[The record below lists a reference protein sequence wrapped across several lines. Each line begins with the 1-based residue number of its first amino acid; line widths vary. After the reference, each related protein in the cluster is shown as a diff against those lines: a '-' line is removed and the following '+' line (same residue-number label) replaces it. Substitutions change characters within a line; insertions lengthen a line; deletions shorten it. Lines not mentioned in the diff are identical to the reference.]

1 MARRIDQNT
10 RRTEPFSMSAAVH
23 GCSLV
28 LAHAPDLVRHGSK
41 PTREDAADQI
51 AAKLRGFDEV
61 LGYPPHQVFL
71 GNLRPEELW
80 EIERPWWSNPSE
92 AKEEGPFGVLV
103 DEQELYRRL
112 EAADQFQLLKLDGR
126 EAADGSLLIYRNGD
140 RAGVMLRAHDL
151 DESLSASVLL
161 ENLSCKA
168 TGALALEHL
177 LASTGFPA
185 DDVEYAIG
193 CGEEA
198 VGDRYQRGGGNL
210 GKAIAEEA
218 GCRNASGS
226 DVKAFCAGPVH
237 ALVMAGSLVSSG
249 VYDHVVVVAGGSLA
263 KLGMKF
269 AGALRHDA
277 PVLEDVLAGF
287 AILVG
292 PPGNGAPTLR
302 LDAVGR
308 HRVGS
313 GSAQQAV
320 LEDLVVEPLG
330 RLGRRITDV
339 DRIATEL
346 HDPEITEP
354 AGAGNVPQ
362 RNYKLMGA
370 LAVKRGELPREGLDG
385 FEREHGLPGFSPTQ
399 GHVASAVP
407 WLPHG
412 LQALRSGEL
421 GSTMLVAKGSLF
433 LGRMTELADGMSI
446 LLEPG
451 KE

>member
-1 MARRIDQNT
+1 MNG
-10 RRTEPFSMSAAVH
+10 AAVH
-23 GCSLV
+23 ACSLV
-28 LAHAPDLVRHGSK
+28 LTHAPDLVRYGSK
-41 PTREDAADQI
+41 PARELAVDQDGLLGSLTRA
-51 AAKLRGFDEV
+51 LRTYDEAV
-61 LGYPPHQVFL
+61 GYPPHQVL
-71 GNLRPEELW
+71 VGNLSPDALW
-80 EIERPWWSNPSE
+80 EIERPWWRNPVT
-92 AKEEGPFGVLV
+92 AKCDGPFGVIV
-103 DEQELYRRL
+103 DQEELYRRMA
-112 EAADQFQLLKLDGR
+112 ESDSFGLLKLDGV
-126 EAADGSLLIYRNGD
+126 EPHDGALPILQGSRI
-140 RAGVMLRAHDL
+140 AGSMARAHEV

-161 ENLSCKA
+161 ENLACKT

-177 LASTGFPA
+177 LQATGFPP
-185 DDVEYAIG
+185 EELPYAIG
-193 CGEEA
+193 SGEEA

-210 GKAIAEEA
+210 AKAIAEQA
-218 GCRNASGS
+218 GCATASGS
-226 DVKAFCAGPVH
+226 DVKAFCCGPLH
-237 ALVMAGSLVSSG
+237 ALVAAAALVASG
-249 VYDHVVVVAGGSLA
+249 VYPYVAVVAGGSLA

-269 AGALRHDA
+269 AGALRHGV

-287 AILVG
+287 AVLVG
-292 PPGNGAPTLR
+292 PPGEGAPVVR

-320 LEDLVVEPLG
+320 LEDLVVEPLE
-330 RLGRRITDV
+330 RLGRRILDV
-339 DRIATEL
+339 DRYATEL

-354 AGAGNVPQ
+354 AGAGNVPN

-370 LAVKRGELPREGLDG
+370 LAVKRGELPREELES
-385 FEREHGLPGFSPTQ
+385 FERSHGLPGFSPTQ

-412 LQALRSGEL
+412 LQALRQGEI

>member
-1 MARRIDQNT
+1 V
-10 RRTEPFSMSAAVH
+10 SAAIH

-41 PTREDAADQI
+41 PAREEAADKLAPALRSYEDALA
-51 AAKLRGFDEV
+51 
-61 LGYPPHQVFL
+61 YPPHQVFI
-71 GNLRPEELW
+71 GNLRPAALW
-80 EIERPWWSNPSE
+80 EIERPWWKHPTE
-92 AKEEGPFGVLV
+92 AKQAGPFGVFV
-103 DEQELYRRL
+103 DEQELYRRMQ
-112 EAADQFQLLKLDGR
+112 EADQFQLLKLDGR
-126 EAADGSLLIYRNGD
+126 EPGEGGLAIHANGTLLG
-140 RAGVMLRAHDL
+140 AMQRAHDL
-151 DESLSASVLL
+151 DESLSAAVLL
-161 ENLSCKA
+161 ENLACKA
-168 TGALALEHL
+168 TGALALEQL
-177 LASTGFPA
+177 LAGTGFPA

-210 GKAIAEEA
+210 GKAIAEQA

-226 DVKAFCAGPVH
+226 DVKAFCAGPLH
-237 ALVMAGSLVSSG
+237 ALVVAASLVSSG
-249 VYDHVVVVAGGSLA
+249 VYSSVVVVAGGSLA

-269 AGALRHDA
+269 AGALRHEV
-277 PVLEDVLAGF
+277 PVLEDVLAGV

-292 PPGNGAPTLR
+292 PPGEGAPVVR

-308 HRVGS
+308 HKVGS
-313 GSAQQAV
+313 GSAQQAI
-320 LEDLVVEPLG
+320 LEDLVVEPLE
-330 RLGRRITDV
+330 RLGRKILDV

-354 AGAGNVPQ
+354 AGAGNVPS
-362 RNYKLMGA
+362 RNYRLLGA

-385 FEREHGLPGFSPTQ
+385 FERDHGLPGFSPTQ

-407 WLPHG
+407 WLPH
-412 LQALRSGEL
+412 ALAEFEAGEL
-421 GSTMLVAKGSLF
+421 GSGMLVAKGSLF
-433 LGRMTELADGMSI
+433 LGRMTELADGLSI

>member
-1 MARRIDQNT
+1 
-10 RRTEPFSMSAAVH
+10 MSAAVH
-23 GCSLV
+23 SCSLV

-41 PTREDAADQI
+41 PTREDAAEQI
-51 AAKLRGFDEV
+51 APRLRTFEEA

-71 GNLRPEELW
+71 GNLRPEALW
-80 EIERPWWSNPSE
+80 EIERPWWRHSGE
-92 AKEEGPFGVLV
+92 AKREGPFGVFI
-103 DEQELYRRL
+103 DEEELYRRL
-112 EAADQFQLLKLDGR
+112 EAADQFQLLRLDGR
-126 EAADGSLLIYRNGD
+126 EATDGSLPVYRNGD
-140 RAGVMLRAHDL
+140 RAGAMLRAHDL

-161 ENLSCKA
+161 ENLACKT

-177 LASTGFPA
+177 LARTGFPA
-185 DDVEYAIG
+185 DELQYVIG
-193 CGEEA
+193 SGEEA

-210 GKAIAEEA
+210 GKAIAEQA
-218 GCRNASGS
+218 GCVNASGS
-226 DVKAFCAGPVH
+226 DVKAFCAGPIH
-237 ALVMAGSLVSSG
+237 ALVVAGSLVSSG
-249 VYDHVVVVAGGSLA
+249 VYDHVAVVAGGSLA

-269 AGALRHDA
+269 AGAVRHDV
-277 PVLEDVLAGF
+277 PVLEDVLAGL

-292 PPGNGAPTLR
+292 PAGDGAPALR

-320 LEDLVVEPLG
+320 LEDLVVEPLE
-330 RLGRRITDV
+330 RLGRKITDV
-339 DRIATEL
+339 DRFATEL

-370 LAVKRGELPREGLDG
+370 LAVRRGEIPRDELDS

-412 LQALRSGEL
+412 LEALRAGEI

-446 LLEPG
+446 LLEPEG
-451 KE
+451 

>member
-1 MARRIDQNT
+1 V
-10 RRTEPFSMSAAVH
+10 SGAAIH

-41 PTREDAADQI
+41 PTRELAADRDGLLDS
-51 AAKLRGFDEV
+51 LRGALRSYDEA
-61 LGYPPHQVFL
+61 LGYPPHQAL
-71 GNLRPEELW
+71 IGNLAPEALW
-80 EIERPWWSNPSE
+80 EVERPWWRHPVE
-92 AKEEGPFGVLV
+92 GKAQGPFGVFV
-103 DEQELYRRL
+103 DEGQLYRRME
-112 EAADQFQLLKLDGR
+112 EADAFKLLRLDGN
-126 EAADGSLLIYRNGD
+126 AASDGALTIEEGRRVVGS
-140 RAGVMLRAHDL
+140 MLRAHDL
-151 DESLSASVLL
+151 DESLSAAVLL
-161 ENLSCKA
+161 ENLACKT

-177 LASTGFPA
+177 LETTGLPA
-185 DDVEYAIG
+185 DELPYAIG
-193 CGEEA
+193 SGEEA

-210 GKAIAEEA
+210 AKAIAEQA
-218 GCRNASGS
+218 GCADASGS
-226 DVKAFCAGPVH
+226 DVKAFCCGPIH
-237 ALVMAGSLVSSG
+237 ALVVAASLVASG
-249 VYDHVVVVAGGSLA
+249 VYPYVAVVAGGSLA

-269 AGALRHDA
+269 TGALRHGA
-277 PVLEDVLAGF
+277 PILEDVLAGF
-287 AILVG
+287 AVLVG
-292 PPGNGAPTLR
+292 PPGEGAPVIR

-320 LEDLVVEPLG
+320 LEDLVVEPLERIG
-330 RLGRRITDV
+330 RNILDV
-339 DRIATEL
+339 DRYATEL

-354 AGAGNVPQ
+354 AGAGNVPS
-362 RNYKLMGA
+362 RNYRLIGA
-370 LAVKRGELPREGLDG
+370 LAVRRGELAREELDA
-385 FEREHGLPGFSPTQ
+385 FERSHGLPGFSPTQ

-412 LQALRSGEL
+412 LLRLRRGDL

>member
-1 MARRIDQNT
+1 VGVV
-10 RRTEPFSMSAAVH
+10 SAAIH

-41 PTREDAADQI
+41 PTREDAAEQI
-51 AAKLRGFDEV
+51 APKLRTFEDAV
-61 LGYPPHQVFL
+61 GYPPHQVFL
-71 GNLRPEELW
+71 GNLRPDALW
-80 EIERPWWSNPSE
+80 EIERPWWRSPVE
-92 AKEEGPFGVLV
+92 AKREGPFGVFA
-103 DEQELYRRL
+103 DEEELYRRM

-126 EAADGSLLIYRNGD
+126 EAADGSLPIYRNGD

-151 DESLSASVLL
+151 DESLSAAVLL
-161 ENLSCKA
+161 ENLACKA
-168 TGALALEHL
+168 TGALALEDL
-177 LASTGFPA
+177 LRRTGYPP
-185 DDVEYAIG
+185 DKLQYVIG

-226 DVKAFCAGPVH
+226 DVKAFCAGPIH
-237 ALVMAGSLVSSG
+237 ALVVAGSLVSAG
-249 VYDHVVVVAGGSLA
+249 VYEHVAVVAGGSLA

-269 AGALRHDA
+269 AGALRHDV
-277 PVLEDVLAGF
+277 PVLEDVLAGL

-292 PPGNGAPTLR
+292 TPRDHAPVMR

-308 HRVGS
+308 HKVGS

-320 LEDLVVEPLG
+320 LEDLVVEPLE
-330 RLGRRITDV
+330 RLGRKITNV
-339 DRIATEL
+339 DRFATEL

-370 LAVKRGELPREGLDG
+370 LAVKRGELPRDKLDD

-412 LQALRSGEL
+412 LTALRAGEI

-433 LGRMTELADGMSI
+433 LGRMTELADGMSVM
-446 LLEPG
+446 LESG

>member
-1 MARRIDQNT
+1 
-10 RRTEPFSMSAAVH
+10 MSGAAVR

-41 PTREDAADQI
+41 PARELAADRDELLGRI
-51 AAKLRGFDEV
+51 TGALRSYDDA
-61 LGYPPHQVFL
+61 LGYPPHQAFI
-71 GNLRPEELW
+71 GNLRPTALSG
-80 EIERPWWSNPSE
+80 IERPWWRHPVE
-92 AKEEGPFGVLV
+92 PKREGPFGVLV
-103 DEQELYRRL
+103 PQEELYERMF
-112 EAADQFQLLKLDGR
+112 AADAFQLLRLDGEPGR
-126 EAADGSLLIYRNGD
+126 DGALTLFRNGD
-140 RAGVMLRAHDL
+140 VAGRMEAAHDL

-161 ENLSCKA
+161 ENLACKA

-177 LASTGFPA
+177 LARTAFPPEEL
-185 DDVEYAIG
+185 EYVIG

-210 GKAIAEEA
+210 AKAIAEQA

-226 DVKAFCAGPVH
+226 DVKAFCCGPIH
-237 ALVMAGSLVSSG
+237 ALVVAASLVSAG
-249 VYDHVVVVAGGSLA
+249 VFRHVAVVAGGSLA

-269 AGALRHDA
+269 AGALKHGV
-277 PVLEDVLAGF
+277 PVLEDVLAGL

-292 PPGNGAPTLR
+292 QPGGGAPALR

-320 LEDLVVEPLG
+320 LEDLVVEPLE
-330 RLGRRITDV
+330 RLGRGILSV
-339 DRIATEL
+339 DRYATEL

-354 AGAGNVPQ
+354 AGAGNVPS
-362 RNYKLMGA
+362 RNYRLIGA
-370 LAVKRGELPREGLDG
+370 LAVKRGELPREELDA
-385 FEREHGLPGFSPTQ
+385 FEPAHGLPGFSPTQ

-412 LQALRSGEL
+412 LEALRSGEI

-433 LGRMTELADGMSI
+433 LGRMTELADGMSV
-446 LLEPG
+446 LLEPSA
-451 KE
+451 

>member
-1 MARRIDQNT
+1 MGRNLRRPMPDL
-10 RRTEPFSMSAAVH
+10 MSAAVH
-23 GCSLV
+23 SCSLV

-41 PTREDAADQI
+41 PTREDAAEQI
-51 AAKLRGFDEV
+51 ASRLRTFEEA

-71 GNLRPEELW
+71 GNLRPEALW
-80 EIERPWWSNPSE
+80 EIERPWWRYPGE
-92 AKEEGPFGVLV
+92 AKREGPFGVFI
-103 DEQELYRRL
+103 DEEELYRRL
-112 EAADQFQLLKLDGR
+112 EEADQFQLLRLDGR
-126 EAADGSLLIYRNGD
+126 EAADGSLPVYRNGD
-140 RAGVMLRAHDL
+140 RAGAMLRAHDL

-161 ENLSCKA
+161 ENLACKA

-177 LASTGFPA
+177 LARTGFPA
-185 DDVEYAIG
+185 GELQYVIG
-193 CGEEA
+193 SGEEA

-210 GKAIAEEA
+210 GKAIAEQA
-218 GCRNASGS
+218 GCVNASGS
-226 DVKAFCAGPVH
+226 DVKAFCAGPIH
-237 ALVMAGSLVSSG
+237 ALVVAGSLVSSG
-249 VYDHVVVVAGGSLA
+249 VYDHVAVVAGGSLA

-269 AGALRHDA
+269 AGALRHDV
-277 PVLEDVLAGF
+277 PVLEDVLAGL

-292 PPGNGAPTLR
+292 PVGDGSPTLR

-320 LEDLVVEPLG
+320 LEDLVVEPLE
-330 RLGRRITDV
+330 RLGRKITDV
-339 DRIATEL
+339 ERFATEL

-370 LAVKRGELPREGLDG
+370 LAVRRGEIPRDELDS

-412 LQALRSGEL
+412 LEALRAGEI

-446 LLEPG
+446 LLESEG
-451 KE
+451 

>member
-1 MARRIDQNT
+1 MGQIQRGPAHD
-10 RRTEPFSMSAAVH
+10 FMSAAVH
-23 GCSLV
+23 SCSLV

-41 PTREDAADQI
+41 PTREDAAEQI
-51 AAKLRGFDEV
+51 APRLRTFEEA

-71 GNLRPEELW
+71 GNLPPEALW
-80 EIERPWWSNPSE
+80 EIERPWWGHPAD
-92 AKEEGPFGVLV
+92 AKSEGPFGVFV
-103 DEQELYRRL
+103 DEEELYRRMQ
-112 EAADQFQLLKLDGR
+112 AADQFQLLKLDGR
-126 EAADGSLLIYRNGD
+126 EAADGALSLYRNGD

-161 ENLSCKA
+161 ENLACKA

-177 LASTGFPA
+177 LAHTGFPA
-185 DDVEYAIG
+185 DELQYVIG
-193 CGEEA
+193 SGEEA

-210 GKAIAEEA
+210 GKAIAEQA
-218 GCRNASGS
+218 GCVNASGS
-226 DVKAFCAGPVH
+226 DVKAFCAGPIH
-237 ALVMAGSLVSSG
+237 ALVVAGSLVSAG
-249 VYDHVVVVAGGSLA
+249 VYDHVAVVAGGSLA

-269 AGALRHDA
+269 AGALRHDV
-277 PVLEDVLAGF
+277 PVLEDVLAGL

-292 PPGNGAPTLR
+292 PAGDGAPAIR

-320 LEDLVVEPLG
+320 LEDLVVEPLE
-330 RLGRRITDV
+330 RLGRKITDV
-339 DRIATEL
+339 ERYATEL

-370 LAVKRGELPREGLDG
+370 LAVRRGEISRDALDS
-385 FEREHGLPGFSPTQ
+385 FERKHGLPGFSPTQ

-412 LQALRSGEL
+412 LEALRSGEI

-433 LGRMTELADGMSI
+433 LGRMTELADGMSM

>member
-1 MARRIDQNT
+1 
-10 RRTEPFSMSAAVH
+10 MSAAVH
-23 GCSLV
+23 SCSLV

-41 PTREDAADQI
+41 PTREDAAEQI
-51 AAKLRGFDEV
+51 APRLRNFEEA

-71 GNLRPEELW
+71 GNLRPEALW
-80 EIERPWWSNPSE
+80 EIERPWWRHSGE
-92 AKEEGPFGVLV
+92 AKRKGPFGVFI
-103 DEQELYRRL
+103 DEEELYRRL
-112 EAADQFQLLKLDGR
+112 EAADQFQLLRLDGR
-126 EAADGSLLIYRNGD
+126 EAADGSLPVYRNGD
-140 RAGVMLRAHDL
+140 RAGAMLRAHDL

-161 ENLSCKA
+161 ENLACKT

-177 LASTGFPA
+177 LARTGFPA
-185 DDVEYAIG
+185 DEVQYVIG
-193 CGEEA
+193 SGEEA

-210 GKAIAEEA
+210 GKAIAEQA
-218 GCRNASGS
+218 GCVNASGS
-226 DVKAFCAGPVH
+226 DVKAFCAGPIH
-237 ALVMAGSLVSSG
+237 ALVVAGSLVSSG
-249 VYDHVVVVAGGSLA
+249 VYDHVAVVAGGSLA

-269 AGALRHDA
+269 AGALRHDV
-277 PVLEDVLAGF
+277 PVLEDVLAGL

-292 PPGNGAPTLR
+292 PLGDGSPTLR

-320 LEDLVVEPLG
+320 LEDLVVEPLE
-330 RLGRRITDV
+330 RLGRKITDV
-339 DRIATEL
+339 DRFATEL

-370 LAVKRGELPREGLDG
+370 LAVRRGEIPRDELDS

-412 LQALRSGEL
+412 LAALRAGEI

-446 LLEPG
+446 LLEP
-451 KE
+451 EC

>member
-1 MARRIDQNT
+1 MAHGINRNN
-10 RRTEPFSMSAAVH
+10 RRTEVAPMSAAVH

-41 PTREDAADQI
+41 PTREDAAEQI
-51 AAKLRGFDEV
+51 APKLRSFDAA

-80 EIERPWWSNPSE
+80 EIERPWWRTPSE
-92 AKEEGPFGVLV
+92 GKAVGPFGVFV
-103 DEQELYRRL
+103 DEEELYRRM

-126 EAADGSLLIYRNGD
+126 EAVDGSLPIYRNGD
-140 RAGVMLRAHDL
+140 RAGVMLRAHEL

-161 ENLSCKA
+161 ENLACKA

-185 DDVEYAIG
+185 ADVEYAIG

-210 GKAIAEEA
+210 GKAIAEQA

-269 AGALRHDA
+269 SGALRHDV
-277 PVLEDVLAGF
+277 PVLEDVLAGL

-292 PPGNGAPTLR
+292 PPGDGAPTLR

-330 RLGRRITDV
+330 RLGRKSTDV

-362 RNYKLMGA
+362 RNYKLIGA

>member
-1 MARRIDQNT
+1 MARGT
-10 RRTEPFSMSAAVH
+10 RRLGNESEPRVTAAIH

-41 PTREDAADQI
+41 PAREHAADQI
-51 AAKLRGFDEV
+51 KPALRSFDEA
-61 LGYPPHQVFL
+61 LGYPPHQVFV
-71 GNLRPEELW
+71 GNLAPDALW
-80 EIERPWWSNPSE
+80 EIERPWWRHPVDR
-92 AKEEGPFGVLV
+92 KTEGPFGVFI
-103 DEQELYRRL
+103 DQDALYAQM
-112 EAADQFQLLKLDGR
+112 EAADQFQLLHLDGR
-126 EAADGSLLIYRNGD
+126 EPADGALTLYRNGS
-140 RAGVMLRAHDL
+140 RAGVMDRAHEL
-151 DESLSASVLL
+151 DESLSATVLL
-161 ENLSCKA
+161 ENLACKA
-168 TGALALEHL
+168 TGALALEQL
-177 LASTGFPA
+177 LARTGFPP
-185 DDVEYAIG
+185 DDLAYAIG

-210 GKAIAEEA
+210 GKAIAEQA
-218 GCRNASGS
+218 GCANASGS

-237 ALVMAGSLVSSG
+237 ALVVAASLVSSG
-249 VYDHVVVVAGGSLA
+249 VYEHVAVVAGGSLA

-269 AGALRHDA
+269 AGALRHDV
-277 PVLEDVLAGF
+277 PVLEDVLAGL

-292 PPGNGAPTLR
+292 PPGDGAPIVR

-320 LEDLVVEPLG
+320 LEDLVVEPLQ
-330 RLGRRITDV
+330 RLGRRIPDV
-339 DRIATEL
+339 DRYATEL

-362 RNYKLMGA
+362 RNYKLIGA
-370 LAVKRGELPREGLDG
+370 LAVKRGELDRARLDD
-385 FEREHGLPGFSPTQ
+385 FERERGLPGFSPTQ
-399 GHVASAVP
+399 GHVASAIP

-412 LQALRSGEL
+412 LEALRAGDI

>member
-1 MARRIDQNT
+1 MRRIV
-10 RRTEPFSMSAAVH
+10 RRPVPEPMSAAVH
-23 GCSLV
+23 SCSLV

-41 PTREDAADQI
+41 PTREDAAEQI
-51 AAKLRGFDEV
+51 APRLRTFEEA

-71 GNLRPEELW
+71 GNLRPEALW
-80 EIERPWWSNPSE
+80 EIERPWWRHSGE
-92 AKEEGPFGVLV
+92 AKREGPFGVFI
-103 DEQELYRRL
+103 DEEELYRRL
-112 EAADQFQLLKLDGR
+112 EDADQFQLLRLDGR
-126 EAADGSLLIYRNGD
+126 EAADGSLPVYRNGD
-140 RAGVMLRAHDL
+140 RAGAMLRAHDL

-161 ENLSCKA
+161 ENLACKT

-177 LASTGFPA
+177 LARTGFPA
-185 DDVEYAIG
+185 DELQYVIG
-193 CGEEA
+193 SGEEA

-210 GKAIAEEA
+210 GKAIAEQA
-218 GCRNASGS
+218 GCVNASGS
-226 DVKAFCAGPVH
+226 DVKAFCAGPIH
-237 ALVMAGSLVSSG
+237 ALVVAGSLVSSG
-249 VYDHVVVVAGGSLA
+249 VYDHVAVVAGGSLA

-269 AGALRHDA
+269 AGALRHDI
-277 PVLEDVLAGF
+277 PVLEDVLAGL

-292 PPGNGAPTLR
+292 PVGDGSPTLR

-320 LEDLVVEPLG
+320 LEDLVVEPLE
-330 RLGRRITDV
+330 RLGRKITDV
-339 DRIATEL
+339 ERFATEL

-370 LAVKRGELPREGLDG
+370 LAVRRGEIPLGELDS

-412 LQALRSGEL
+412 LEALRAGEI

-446 LLEPG
+446 LLEPEG
-451 KE
+451 

>member
-1 MARRIDQNT
+1 
-10 RRTEPFSMSAAVH
+10 MSAAIH
-23 GCSLV
+23 ACSLV
-28 LAHAPDLVRHGSK
+28 LAHGPDLVRHGSK

-51 AAKLRGFDEV
+51 KPSLRTFEDA
-61 LGYPPHQVFL
+61 LAYPPHQVFI
-71 GNLRPEELW
+71 GNLAPDALW
-80 EIERPWWSNPSE
+80 EIERPWWRNPSE
-92 AKEEGPFGVLV
+92 PRREGPFGIFV
-103 DEQELYRRL
+103 DQEELYERMA
-112 EAADQFQLLKLDGR
+112 AADQFQLLHLDGR
-126 EAADGSLLIYRNGD
+126 EPGAGALALYRNGS
-140 RAGVMLRAHDL
+140 RAGVMDRAHDL
-151 DESLSASVLL
+151 DESLSSSVLL
-161 ENLSCKA
+161 ENLACKT

-177 LASTGFPA
+177 LSTTGFAAEDLP
-185 DDVEYAIG
+185 YAIG

-210 GKAIAEEA
+210 GKAIAEQA

-226 DVKAFCAGPVH
+226 DVKAFCAGPIH
-237 ALVMAGSLVSSG
+237 ALVVAASLVSSG
-249 VYDHVVVVAGGSLA
+249 VYEHVAVVAGGSLA

-269 AGALRHDA
+269 AGALRHDV
-277 PVLEDVLAGF
+277 PVLEDVLAGL

-292 PPGNGAPTLR
+292 RPQDGAPIIR

-320 LEDLVVEPLG
+320 LEDLVVEPLA
-330 RLGRRITDV
+330 RLGRGILDIERY
-339 DRIATEL
+339 ATEL

-362 RNYKLMGA
+362 RNYKLIGA
-370 LAVKRGELPREGLDG
+370 LAVKRGELDREKLDD
-385 FEREHGLPGFSPTQ
+385 FERERGLPGFSPTQ

-412 LQALRSGEL
+412 LGALRRQEI

>member
-1 MARRIDQNT
+1 
-10 RRTEPFSMSAAVH
+10 MSAAVH
-23 GCSLV
+23 SCSLV

-41 PTREDAADQI
+41 PTREDAAEQI
-51 AAKLRGFDEV
+51 APRLRTFEEA

-71 GNLRPEELW
+71 GNLRPEALW
-80 EIERPWWSNPSE
+80 EIERPWWRHSGE
-92 AKEEGPFGVLV
+92 AKREGPFGVFV
-103 DEQELYRRL
+103 DEEELYRRL
-112 EAADQFQLLKLDGR
+112 EAADQFQLLRLDGR
-126 EAADGSLLIYRNGD
+126 EAADGSLPVYRNGD
-140 RAGVMLRAHDL
+140 RAGAMLRAHDL

-161 ENLSCKA
+161 ENLACKT

-177 LASTGFPA
+177 LARTGFPA
-185 DDVEYAIG
+185 DEVQYVIG
-193 CGEEA
+193 SGEEA

-210 GKAIAEEA
+210 GKAIAEQA
-218 GCRNASGS
+218 GCVNASGS
-226 DVKAFCAGPVH
+226 DVKAFCAGPIH
-237 ALVMAGSLVSSG
+237 ALVVAGSLVSSG
-249 VYDHVVVVAGGSLA
+249 VYDHVAVVAGGSLA

-269 AGALRHDA
+269 AGALRHDV
-277 PVLEDVLAGF
+277 PVLEDVLAGL

-292 PPGNGAPTLR
+292 PVGDGSPTLR

-320 LEDLVVEPLG
+320 LEDLVVEPLE
-330 RLGRRITDV
+330 RLGRKITDV
-339 DRIATEL
+339 DRFATEL

-370 LAVKRGELPREGLDG
+370 LAVRRGEIPRDELDS

-412 LQALRSGEL
+412 LEALRAGEI

-446 LLEPG
+446 LLEPEG
-451 KE
+451 

>member
-1 MARRIDQNT
+1 
-10 RRTEPFSMSAAVH
+10 MSAAVH
-23 GCSLV
+23 SCSLV

-41 PTREDAADQI
+41 PTREDAAEQI
-51 AAKLRGFDEV
+51 APRLRTFEEA

-71 GNLRPEELW
+71 GNLRPEALW
-80 EIERPWWSNPSE
+80 EIERPWWRHSGE
-92 AKEEGPFGVLV
+92 AKREGPFGVFI
-103 DEQELYRRL
+103 DEEELYRRL
-112 EAADQFQLLKLDGR
+112 EAADQFQLLRLDGR
-126 EAADGSLLIYRNGD
+126 EATDGSLPVYRNGD
-140 RAGVMLRAHDL
+140 RAGAMLRAHDL

-161 ENLSCKA
+161 ENLACKT

-177 LASTGFPA
+177 LAGTGFPA
-185 DDVEYAIG
+185 DELQYVIG
-193 CGEEA
+193 SGEEA

-210 GKAIAEEA
+210 GKAIAEQA
-218 GCRNASGS
+218 GCVNASGS
-226 DVKAFCAGPVH
+226 DVKAFCAGPIH
-237 ALVMAGSLVSSG
+237 ALVVAGSLVSSG
-249 VYDHVVVVAGGSLA
+249 VYDHVAVVAGGSLA

-269 AGALRHDA
+269 AGAVRHDV
-277 PVLEDVLAGF
+277 PVLEDVLAGL

-292 PPGNGAPTLR
+292 PAGDGAPALR

-320 LEDLVVEPLG
+320 LEDLVVEPLE
-330 RLGRRITDV
+330 RLGRKITDV
-339 DRIATEL
+339 DRFATEL

-370 LAVKRGELPREGLDG
+370 LAVRRGEIPRDELDS

-412 LQALRSGEL
+412 LEALRAGEI

-446 LLEPG
+446 LLEPEG
-451 KE
+451 